1 MDRKPPTNV
10 LQVIVPFFQKGS
22 IPAESKCPH
31 EKQNPNHEIA
41 GAGIGVLVGAEN
53 VELEVKN

>member
-41 GAGIGVLVGAEN
+41 GAGIGVLL
-53 VELEVKN
+53 ELRMLNLK